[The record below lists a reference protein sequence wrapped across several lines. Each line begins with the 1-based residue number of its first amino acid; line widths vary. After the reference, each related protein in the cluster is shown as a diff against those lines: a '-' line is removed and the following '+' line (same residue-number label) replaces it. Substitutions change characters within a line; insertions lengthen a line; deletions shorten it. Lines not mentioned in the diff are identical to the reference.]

1 MPKVTSV
8 EVQKQNTH
16 RYNIFLDDA
25 FAFGADEDLVVEY
38 RLIPGKVLDPAKV
51 EKLLF
56 EAEVGKLMER
66 MYKLFNIR
74 QRSEKEVRDYFK
86 NLSFKR
92 KARRQDE
99 ISNVAIDL
107 LVDKL
112 KQKKMLSDADFAK
125 SWVEARRRSKKKG
138 KLALKQ
144 ELFQK
149 GINKEIIEEVISGQ
163 VTGYSEEELAKQAL
177 EKKLR
182 IWKNLSEIEFKKK
195 AYGFLI
201 RQGFEYGVIKN
212 VIEKIIKKE

>member
-16 RYNIFLDDA
+16 RYNIFLDDV

-38 RLIPGKVLDPAKV
+38 RLISGKILDPAKV

-56 EAEVGKLMER
+56 EAAVGKLMER
-66 MYKLFNIR
+66 MYGLFNIR
-74 QRSEKEVRDYFK
+74 QRSEKEVRDYLK
-86 NLSFKR
+86 NLSYKR
-92 KARRQDE
+92 KARGQDE
-99 ISNVAIDL
+99 ISNVAIAL

-112 KQKKMLSDADFAK
+112 KQKKLLSDADFAK
-125 SWVEARRRSKKKG
+125 SWVESRRRSKKKG

-149 GINKEIIEEVISGQ
+149 GINKETIEELISGQ
-163 VTGYSEEELAKQAL
+163 ITGYSEEELAKQAL

-182 IWKNLSEIEFKKK
+182 IWKNLPEIEFKKK
-195 AYGFLI
+195 AYGFLT
-201 RQGFEYGVIKN
+201 RQGFEYEVIKN

>member
-16 RYNIFLDDA
+16 RYNIFLDDV

-66 MYKLFNIR
+66 MYRLFNIR

-92 KARRQDE
+92 KARGQDE
-99 ISNVAIDL
+99 ISNVVTNL
-107 LVDKL
+107 LIDKL
-112 KQKKMLSDADFAK
+112 KQKKLLSDADFAK
-125 SWVEARRRSKKKG
+125 SWVEVRRRSKKKG

-182 IWKNLSEIEFKKK
+182 IWKNLPEIEFKKK
-195 AYGFLI
+195 AYGFLT
-201 RQGFEYGVIKN
+201 RQGFEYEVIKN

>member
-1 MPKVTSV
+1 MLKVTSV

-16 RYNIFLDDA
+16 RYNIFLDDV

-38 RLIPGKVLDPAKV
+38 RLISGKILDPATV

-66 MYKLFNIR
+66 MYGLFNIR
-74 QRSEKEVRDYFK
+74 QRSEKEVRDYLK
-86 NLSFKR
+86 NLSYKR
-92 KARRQDE
+92 KARGQDE

-112 KQKKMLSDADFAK
+112 KQKKLLSDADFAK
-125 SWVEARRRSKKKG
+125 SWVESRRRSKKKG

-149 GINKEIIEEVISGQ
+149 GINKETIEELISGQ

-182 IWKNLSEIEFKKK
+182 IWKNLPEIEFKKK
-195 AYGFLI
+195 AYGFLT
-201 RQGFEYGVIKN
+201 RQGFEYEVIKN